1 VSHAFAPVS
10 PPRFRYNRE
19 VKRIFLLL
27 LFALTPFASAKT
39 GASKPVIVCF
49 GDSITAGYGVDPGKS
64 WPDGLQQRLD
74 AHGYHYRVLNFGV
87 SGATSKDGVSQL
99 PQVLAAHPQIVVVE
113 FGGNDGLRGLPITA
127 TRANLDRIIQTL
139 QGAGI
144 KVALVGIVMPPDYGP
159 DYTRDFKETF
169 VLAAKKFNVRLFPFI
184 LLHVYR
190 VPGAMQADGIH
201 PTAKGADIIA
211 DDMYDFLKPMLRK

>member
-1 VSHAFAPVS
+1 MKRFFA
-10 PPRFRYNRE
+10 
-19 VKRIFLLL
+19 LL
-27 LFALTPFASAKT
+27 LFTLTPFAPAKT
-39 GASKPVIVCF
+39 GVPKPVIVCF
-49 GDSITAGYGVDPGKS
+49 GDSITAGYGIDPGHS

-74 AHGYHYRVLNFGV
+74 AHGYNYRVLNFGV
-87 SGATSKDGVSQL
+87 SGNTTKDGVSRL

-113 FGGNDGLRGLPITA
+113 FGGNDGLRGLPITSS
-127 TRANLDRIIQTL
+127 RANIDQIIQTL

-159 DYTRDFKETF
+159 DYADAFKETF
-169 VLAAKKFNVRLFPFI
+169 VLAAKKFNVPLFPFV
-184 LLHVYR
+184 LLHVYK
-190 VPGAMQADGIH
+190 VPGALQEDGIH